1 MERFGR
7 LARRR
12 TWTWGLLASTLI
24 WGAGTTLGL
33 RIVPDG
39 QHAAE
44 PPRPQVLPVPR
55 EHSPA
60 PVEASRQYV
69 GILGRNLA
77 VYLWLLAGLAS
88 GGLTTL
94 GVLFFNGVILGHTTA
109 AGARNGHAPGTA
121 RVAASAP
128 RHPGNRDF
136 PGRRRDRAA
145 GNHAARALDRREFQS
160 GPLGTLMAPRCRGV
174 PHPRGRGR
182 DRGAGLPSR
191 WRIGRR
197 NRDRVLAVSDA
208 CPARAAH
215 AGGRLV
221 VQLRRLHRA
230 LRRPPGSV
238 DCRRRYCN
246 SPPRSEPT
254 SPRPRPPPSE
264 SGLAVAFGLRLAA
277 RHSAGSR
284 EPSTPAR

>member
-109 AGARNGHAPGTA
+109 AALGMGMPPARLAWLLLPHGIPEIGTFLVAGAIGLQGTTLLA
-121 RVAASAP
+121 RWIAGSS
-128 RHPGNRDF
+128 NR
-136 PGRRRDRAA
+136 
-145 GNHAARALDRREFQS
+145 
-160 GPLGTLMAPRCRGV
+160 GPLGRLWLPAAVGCPTLAGAAAIEVRLTV
-174 PHPRGRGR
+174 P
-182 DRGAGLPSR
+182 
-191 WRIGRR
+191 
-197 NRDRVLAVSDA
+197 LANWASQ
-208 CPARAAH
+208 P
-215 AGGRLV
+215 
-221 VQLRRLHRA
+221 
-230 LRRPPGSV
+230 
-238 DCRRRYCN
+238 
-246 SPPRSEPT
+246 
-254 SPRPRPPPSE
+254 
-264 SGLAVAFGLRLAA
+264 
-277 RHSAGSR
+277 
-284 EPSTPAR
+284 